1 MSVIKVCPPPS
12 ELCVIKTNI
21 HCPEEGCRSVFK
33 NSGNLDM
40 HLSKHHKRKDILKK
54 EDEVRCQYHCPVDKC
69 PYNLNSRQFFK
80 RFKYL
85 KQHYLKVHAEKTFQC
100 EKCLKG
106 FSTEAAKHRHL
117 RMCGIKFTCSCNHAY
132 ESYEA
137 LLTHAKRL
145 SHTFDGKFKLY
156 GKNVEHY
163 LCPMKK
169 GNTQRTAI
177 FRKSKKCGRT

>member
-85 KQHYLKVHAEKTFQC
+85 KQVSLDICIITLVIRVVIKTDYSQT
-100 EKCLKG
+100 K
-106 FSTEAAKHRHL
+106 
-117 RMCGIKFTCSCNHAY
+117 SCNAT
-132 ESYEA
+132 
-137 LLTHAKRL
+137 LLPRYWMFQSFVTDHL
-145 SHTFDGKFKLY
+145 
-156 GKNVEHY
+156 
-163 LCPMKK
+163 
-169 GNTQRTAI
+169 
-177 FRKSKKCGRT
+177 